1 MAPTMQRL
9 VISLEQVRDRQLT
22 LTEAQQHYLARVL
35 RLGVGD
41 RFLAMDGQGA
51 TWLAVLAQG
60 HPHLQ
65 AELLEAVVVQTELA
79 VAVTLVAALPK
90 GNGFDEVVRQAT
102 ELGVAT
108 ISPVISERTLLQ
120 PSPQKLE
127 RWRRIAQEAAEQAER
142 QIVPKIEEPLIWEN
156 YLRQNQEPAGLKLI
170 CVARG
175 SHPSLLQIL
184 SQQCAGHP
192 TPTLLA
198 IGPEGGWTKA
208 EVAGAISVGYQP
220 VSLGNRILRAV
231 TAPIVALALAIALVE
246 EATVKGES
254 LPSEVPER

>member
-1 MAPTMQRL
+1 MQRL
-9 VISLEQVRDRQLT
+9 VISPEQVCDRQLT
-22 LTEAQQHYLARVL
+22 LTAAQQHYLARVL

-41 RFLAMDGQGA
+41 RFLAMDGQGSL
-51 TWLAVLAQG
+51 WLAVLAQG
-60 HPHLQ
+60 YPHLQ
-65 AELLEAVVVQTELA
+65 AKLLEAVVMQTELP

-102 ELGVAT
+102 ELGVAA
-108 ISPVISERTLLQ
+108 IAPVISDRTLLQ

-142 QIVPKIEEPLIWEN
+142 LIVPTIEEPLTWEN
-156 YLRQNQEPAGLKLI
+156 YLRQNQKQSGLKLI

-175 SHPSLLQIL
+175 SHPTLLQTL
-184 SQQCAGHP
+184 AQQFADHS
-192 TPTLLA
+192 TPALLA
-198 IGPEGGWTKA
+198 IGPEGGWTEA
-208 EVAGAISVGYQP
+208 EVARAITVGYQP

-246 EATVKGES
+246 DATARENPLTRKE
-254 LPSEVPER
+254 PE